1 MTSIADLR
9 IAVREASDS
18 AASNDISSGRE
29 TIDEAIFRSL
39 VGRDTEAIDTTVS
52 ATETNNPQMCTTIM
66 GPTCQNNT
74 VCNCAVGP
82 TFAVEPAAPVTFGWR
97 A

>member
-1 MTSIADLR
+1 MSSIAELR
-9 IAVREASDS
+9 IAVQEAS
-18 AASNDISSGRE
+18 ISDHSQDAQAGRQV
-29 TIDEAIFRSL
+29 IDDAIFRSL
-39 VGRDTEAIDTTVS
+39 VARETEAIDTTVS
-52 ATETNNPQMCTTIM
+52 GSETNNPQMCTTVA

-82 TFAVEPAAPVTFGWR
+82 TFAAEPSAPVTFGWR

>member
-1 MTSIADLR
+1 MSSIAELR

-18 AASNDISSGRE
+18 TAVREPMTGRDP
-29 TIDEAIFRSL
+29 IDEAILRTL

-52 ATETNNPQMCTTIM
+52 GSETNNPQMCTTVA

-82 TFAVEPAAPVTFGWR
+82 TFAAEPAAPVVFGWR